1 MPVIIEVVAETRL
14 TMAITSARVT
24 RLTRGLGADRWP
36 RYRPL
41 ARNSRASLVT
51 CVCHRLLLGDPHAPR
66 RRLAA
71 PRPAP
76 PRRPVTPRDSE
87 ERSRSSRSSLPRRT
101 CARACSSPLQPL
113 LTMIVIKFVFFFE
126 DQRPSPLPI
135 RLADHERP
143 SPVARSTPE
152 SCSAAERERE
162 RMAVSSDTGSCVL
175 SCRRRRSS
183 WRCSRRRWRPGVWR
197 SRTTVLLCTS
207 WPPWSCLRTQRQQ
220 EHTRS
225 SS

>member
-1 MPVIIEVVAETRL
+1 MPVINQVVAETRL

-51 CVCHRLLLGDPHAPR
+51 CVCHRLLLGDPRAPR

-113 LTMIVIKFVFFFE
+113 LTMIAIKFVFFFE
-126 DQRPSPLPI
+126 DQRLSPLPI
-135 RLADHERP
+135 RLAH
-143 SPVARSTPE
+143 
-152 SCSAAERERE
+152 
-162 RMAVSSDTGSCVL
+162 
-175 SCRRRRSS
+175 
-183 WRCSRRRWRPGVWR
+183 RRWRWAR
-197 SRTTVLLCTS
+197 SFCRRWAEMICARVSAATLMRPSSV
-207 WPPWSCLRTQRQQ
+207 CLWEGGEGRAGGALGGAARGGTLGM
-220 EHTRS
+220 EEKHVV
-225 SS
+225 

>member
-101 CARACSSPLQPL
+101 CARACSSPVQPL
-113 LTMIVIKFVFFFE
+113 LTMIAIKFVFFFE
-126 DQRPSPLPI
+126 DQRLSPLPI
-135 RLADHERP
+135 RLAH
-143 SPVARSTPE
+143 
-152 SCSAAERERE
+152 
-162 RMAVSSDTGSCVL
+162 
-175 SCRRRRSS
+175 
-183 WRCSRRRWRPGVWR
+183 RRWRWAR
-197 SRTTVLLCTS
+197 SFCRRWAEMICARVSPRASMCVCPVCRQARAHGRAGGARGGDGGRACGGQEQLYCCTS
-207 WPPWSCLRTQRQQ
+207 WPPRSCLRTQRQQ
-220 EHTRS
+220 QHTRS
-225 SS
+225 ST